1 MAKMAYLIGAA
12 VAGTAFIAAT
22 AWYSNRSTVLS
33 QEPIRKGVAEA
44 APTSE
49 STLGVRVGVP
59 FGVLNSAVN
68 GLLPATITKDEN
80 GEDAC
85 LFRICA
91 GTHYKFTASRSPIAF
106 SHENGSLR
114 AAVSLAIEGK
124 GGFRG
129 DGAKLVGLDAKN
141 FDAAADVAVVASVS
155 ITPGWC
161 PEVDA
166 SVSYNWTKTPRVEY
180 ISGKYVSIGGIAEKA
195 INDSLKTLPDK
206 LKEAMPCAAIKAAA
220 AKVWRNYSVPVQVPD
235 GPMLHVAIHPKQ
247 VGTSGLIVT
256 DENLRIAIGV
266 VSDVSVSTKAD
277 PEQPLGSL
285 PDLGQV
291 PDSAGKLDVS
301 LPLRAEYGPLN
312 EALLATVR
320 GKPFEFGAGSG
331 KGTVEIKDVEV
342 FPNDGKVGLK
352 LAFTADLPGRIFNTS
367 GVVYATARV
376 TPDETDQ
383 VIRLTDFSYSRIL
396 DNGIWSGLS
405 AVFEGQIRQQ
415 VENNGR
421 IDLKPHLDKGREALR
436 DAVSDPTKTN
446 GVKIEVGNPDAKI
459 ISITPADDH
468 LAILTRITGTLDTT
482 VIDPTI
488 AN

>member
-1 MAKMAYLIGAA
+1 MAKMAYLSGAA
-12 VAGTAFIAAT
+12 IAGIAVIGAT

-33 QEPIRKGVAEA
+33 QEPVRKGVAEA
-44 APTSE
+44 APASE
-49 STLGVRVGVP
+49 STLGVRVAVP
-59 FGVLNSAVN
+59 FEVLNSAVN
-68 GLLPATITKDEN
+68 GLLPATMSKDEN

-85 LFRICA
+85 LFGICA
-91 GTHYKFTASRSPIAF
+91 GTHYEFTASPSPIAF
-106 SHENGSLR
+106 SHEGGKLR
-114 AAVSLAIEGK
+114 GAVSLAINGK

-155 ITPGWC
+155 VTPGWC
-161 PEVDA
+161 PEVNA

-206 LKEAMPCAAIKAAA
+206 LREAMPCAAIKAAA
-220 AKVWRNYSVPVQVPD
+220 AKAWRNYSVPVQVPD
-235 GPMLHVAIHPKQ
+235 GTMLHVAIHPKQ
-247 VGTSGLIVT
+247 VGTSGLIVA
-256 DENLRIAIGV
+256 DESLRIAIGV
-266 VSDVSVSTKAD
+266 VSDISVSTQVEA
-277 PEQPLGSL
+277 EQPLGAL

-301 LPLRAEYGPLN
+301 LPLRAEYARLN
-312 EALLATVR
+312 EALLAAVR
-320 GKPFEFGAGSG
+320 GKPFEFQVGPGRGA
-331 KGTVEIKDVEV
+331 VEIKDVEV
-342 FPNDGKVGLK
+342 FPSDGKVGLK
-352 LAFTADLPGRIFNTS
+352 LGFTADLPGRIFNTS
-367 GVVYATARV
+367 GTVYATAKI
-376 TPDETDQ
+376 TPDETGQ

-396 DNGIWSGLS
+396 DNGVWSGLS

-415 VENNGR
+415 VENNGH

-436 DAVSDPTKTN
+436 EAISDPTKTN
-446 GVKIEVGNPDAKI
+446 GVKIEVQDPDAKI

-482 VIDPTI
+482 VVDPTI